1 LPYALLMP
9 SITNDKKIFS
19 LLEVTQSIQKT
30 LSERYSSSFWVKAE
44 MNKLNYYPHSGHCY
58 PDLVEKRDGKVI
70 AQLRSTLWKDDFFRI
85 NTSFLRVLKTP
96 LKDGINMLFCA
107 KVTFDPAHGLALRI
121 IDIDPV
127 FSLGELEREKQETI
141 DKLKSEGI
149 FTENKTLRLPPLPQ
163 RIAIISV
170 QTSKGYADF
179 LQVINTNAW
188 EYKFFQFLFPS
199 LLQGERAVESI
210 LYQLGRIKKV
220 IAHFDVVAIIRGG
233 GGDVG
238 LSCFNN
244 YELSREIARFPIPVI
259 TGIGHATNETVVE
272 TISYKN
278 AITPTD
284 LANYLLEK
292 FHEFAGPVHEAERKV
307 TEKACQIIDDERLK
321 FRNAAKYF
329 RSVTDNILIKSRH
342 EIQNNSVALVRQG
355 AYLLQRKK
363 ESHALLSYEI
373 RRGTLTFCNQHKLD
387 INRCATSITKDVS
400 SVFKI
405 RNNEVDNLERSV
417 NNMRPE
423 NVLKRGFSITLINGK
438 AVKSIQ
444 QIKPHV
450 VVNTVLLDGIIE
462 SEVTSVKKEENT

>member
-1 LPYALLMP
+1 LHEHPHMR
-9 SITNDKKIFS
+9 STTNDRKIFS

-30 LSERYSSSFWVKAE
+30 LSERYTSSFWVKAE
-44 MNKLNYYPHSGHCY
+44 MNKLNFYPHSGHCY
-58 PDLVEKRDGKVI
+58 PDLVEKKEGKVI
-70 AQLRSTLWKDDFFRI
+70 AQLKSTLWKDDYLRI
-85 NTSFLRVLKTP
+85 NTHFLRVLKAP

-107 KVTFDPAHGLALRI
+107 KITFDPAHGLALRI

-149 FTENKTLRLPPLPQ
+149 FAQNKTRTLPRVPQ

-179 LQVINTNAW
+179 LQVIHTNPW
-188 EYKFFQFLFPS
+188 GYKFFHVLFPS
-199 LLQGERAVESI
+199 LLQGERAVDSI
-210 LYQLGRIKKV
+210 IYQLDRIKKV

-244 YELSREIARFPIPVI
+244 YELSREIAKFPLPVI

-272 TISYKN
+272 TIAFKN

-307 TEKACQIIDDERLK
+307 TEKAGRIISEERLK
-321 FRNAAKYF
+321 FRNVAKYF
-329 RSVTDNILIKSRH
+329 RSVTDNILIKSNH
-342 EIQNNSVALVRQG
+342 EMQNATGALFRQ
-355 AYLLQRKK
+355 ATNLLQTEK
-363 ESHALLSYEI
+363 ESHAALTYEI
-373 RRGTLTFCNQHKLD
+373 RRGTLSFCNHKK
-387 INRCATSITKDVS
+387 IGIQQCALSLRKDMAS
-400 SVFKI
+400 RM
-405 RNNEVDNLERSV
+405 RNENNVISNLERSV
-417 NNMRPE
+417 LNMSPE
-423 NVLKRGFSITLINGK
+423 NVLKRGYSVTMVNGK
-438 AVKSIQ
+438 AVKHYNE
-444 QIKPHV
+444 IKAGDIL
-450 VVNTVLLDGIIE
+450 NTILLDGSIA
-462 SEVTSVKKEENT
+462 SEVKSVKKQDES